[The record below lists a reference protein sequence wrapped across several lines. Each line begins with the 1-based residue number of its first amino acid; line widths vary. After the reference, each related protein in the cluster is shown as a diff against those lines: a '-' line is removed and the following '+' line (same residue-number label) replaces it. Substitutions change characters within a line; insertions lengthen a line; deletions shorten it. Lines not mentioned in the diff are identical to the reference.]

1 MQKVGVKMQKA
12 YIIGIA
18 GGSAGGKTTF
28 ARQLQTALADI
39 DVLLLSMDA
48 YFAGSRATVGRRKHG
63 AALPGRQLPGGV
75 RSAASA
81 ARRGRGCGSG
91 GCRVLIVEGL
101 LTLWDRALYE
111 MLDLRLYVDCRADE
125 RIVRRLR
132 RNMQWG
138 CSFDEIADVY
148 LDLVRTR
155 HDEFVEP
162 EPVAGGSGRQ
172 RQRMHGRRACRP
184 YGLHP
189 HTTLST
195 QTRRGRFPFGKRPY
209 CLLRIYGFSAAARF
223 AKPLHRFANA
233 KQSSPPASAT
243 ASQSRI
249 VPSHPNDSENA
260 AIP

>member
-1 MQKVGVKMQKA
+1 MQKA

-48 YFAGSRATVGRRKHG
+48 YFKPEAERPSAVGSTGRRYRDDNCPEAFDLPRLRRD
-63 AALPGRQLPGGV
+63 AAE
-75 RSAASA
+75 AAE
-81 ARRGRGCGSG
+81 SG
-91 GCRVLIVEGL
+91 GCRVLILEGL

-162 EPVAGGSGRQ
+162 SRWRADLIVNGSGCTDGALAVLTAYIR
-172 RQRMHGRRACRP
+172 
-184 YGLHP
+184 
-189 HTTLST
+189 T
-195 QTRRGRFPFGKRPY
+195 Q
-209 CLLRIYGFSAAARF
+209 L
-223 AKPLHRFANA
+223 
-233 KQSSPPASAT
+233 
-243 ASQSRI
+243 
-249 VPSHPNDSENA
+249 
-260 AIP
+260 